1 MARGPRRT
9 SPPGASAG
17 RIAGHAP
24 WVASVSGVLR
34 GYLLVLTSAVGFGI
48 NPLLATAAYRAGVDV
63 PAVLFYRFAV
73 AALVLWGLCVGRG
86 LVRPL
91 PRRALAGLGVAGFAY
106 VLQAATYFYA
116 VQQISAGLAALL
128 LYLYPCLVA
137 LVTALAAR
145 VVPSRGVVL
154 SLVLSFAGIGLALG
168 RVTGAG
174 SLSGVLAGVA
184 TALCYTAYVLLTD
197 HLGATVPPLLASAW
211 VCTLAT
217 GFIVVATAA
226 TGTFAPALA
235 MRSPWAVAGVG
246 LVGGA
251 LAIATFFA
259 GVAAVGATQA
269 SIVSTVEPIISVVGS
284 AVLLGAAMTGWQWLG
299 AATVLAGAA
308 VAVLAHA
315 EQEPEIEAREGS
327 AAPG

>member
-1 MARGPRRT
+1 M
-9 SPPGASAG
+9 
-17 RIAGHAP
+17 
-24 WVASVSGVLR
+24 LR
-34 GYLLVLTSAVGFGI
+34 GYLLVLASAVGFGI
-48 NPLLATAAYRAGVDV
+48 TPLLATVAYRSGVDV
-63 PAVLFYRFAV
+63 STVLLYRFAI
-73 AALVLWGLCVGRG
+73 AAVVLWALCLGRG
-86 LVRPL
+86 LVRRL
-91 PRRALAGLGVAGFAY
+91 PGRTLAGLAAAGFAY
-106 VLQAATYFYA
+106 FLQAATYFYA
-116 VQQISAGLAALL
+116 VQQLTAGLAALL

-137 LVTALAAR
+137 LITALAAR
-145 VVPSRGVVL
+145 AVPSRAVVL

-174 SLSGVLAGVA
+174 TTSGVLAGVA
-184 TALCYTAYVLLTD
+184 TAACYTAYVLLTD

-226 TGTFAPALA
+226 LGTLAPGRALLAPA
-235 MRSPWAVAGVG
+235 AVAGVG

-269 SIVSTVEPIISVVGS
+269 SIVSTVEPIVSVVGS
-284 AVLLGAAMTGWQWLG
+284 AALLGAAMTGWQWLG

-315 EQEPEIEAREGS
+315 GQQRRGEVPPEVS
-327 AAPG
+327 AAGSPPRARG